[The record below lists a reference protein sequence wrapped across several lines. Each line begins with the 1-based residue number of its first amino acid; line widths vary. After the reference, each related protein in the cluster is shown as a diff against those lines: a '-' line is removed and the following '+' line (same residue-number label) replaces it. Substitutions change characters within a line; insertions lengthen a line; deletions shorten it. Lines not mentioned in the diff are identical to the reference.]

1 MGLLELVVV
10 MAGVFVIA
18 GIAAL
23 IGSFFILRK

>member
-10 MAGVFVIA
+10 MTGVFVIA